1 MSHEKVNTPHD
12 FLQELFSN
20 KLDEAMK
27 GSFNFLSSEEF
38 YPFFFLMV
46 FINWF
51 VFPSVVLEFTLK
63 PFIQQF
69 KEFVNEHMLCLIF
82 LAVFIAVWYQ
92 FYLLVENLAR
102 NGKNHLSENIIEDQS
117 KSPNE
122 KVKSWLAHIILF
134 ILSLENPY
142 GEYIFRAYFGRKT
155 KPSILFFTF
164 FLTFFS
170 IFLLQPWAIFIS
182 KKKETEYDLKP
193 RFLVFKLNL
202 GKNVAD
208 CSIAKK
214 IIPQCKAKLC
224 KDNNQE
230 DKRESE
236 SKIIDYLLERCTD
249 VLKKRLML
257 QEFEAKN
264 INGFVWIPEF
274 NDQKHRITDKEG
286 CLGLFTDYIE
296 SVNASLGSLS
306 VEGDILNED
315 FETLTKYINPDIIKG
330 LFEDPIVM
338 GLGAD
343 TSTEV
348 TMKAIKSS
356 LKAAECLSDKD
367 PLNKFILYLPII
379 LILKRNVIIRSSY
392 MATGGSNVKYKIESI
407 DAYFSIP
414 ILVAVGFFSTSE
426 WLHIQNMLV
435 HAHSDK
441 ADRDVSSL
449 RSQVFSKSTL
459 LEKVRVIDYT
469 APSKGR
475 SNLFSINTLFPSW
488 YSNVL
493 LFQLK
498 YRFRLM

>member
-1 MSHEKVNTPHD
+1 
-12 FLQELFSN
+12 
-20 KLDEAMK
+20 
-27 GSFNFLSSEEF
+27 
-38 YPFFFLMV
+38 
-46 FINWF
+46 
-51 VFPSVVLEFTLK
+51 
-63 PFIQQF
+63 
-69 KEFVNEHMLCLIF
+69 
-82 LAVFIAVWYQ
+82 
-92 FYLLVENLAR
+92 
-102 NGKNHLSENIIEDQS
+102 
-117 KSPNE
+117 
-122 KVKSWLAHIILF
+122 
-134 ILSLENPY
+134 
-142 GEYIFRAYFGRKT
+142 
-155 KPSILFFTF
+155 
-164 FLTFFS
+164 
-170 IFLLQPWAIFIS
+170 
-182 KKKETEYDLKP
+182 
-193 RFLVFKLNL
+193 
-202 GKNVAD
+202 
-208 CSIAKK
+208 
-214 IIPQCKAKLC
+214 
-224 KDNNQE
+224 
-230 DKRESE
+230 
-236 SKIIDYLLERCTD
+236 
-249 VLKKRLML
+249 
-257 QEFEAKN
+257 
-264 INGFVWIPEF
+264 
-274 NDQKHRITDKEG
+274 
-286 CLGLFTDYIE
+286 
-296 SVNASLGSLS
+296 
-306 VEGDILNED
+306 
-315 FETLTKYINPDIIKG
+315 
-330 LFEDPIVM
+330 M

>member
-1 MSHEKVNTPHD
+1 
-12 FLQELFSN
+12 
-20 KLDEAMK
+20 
-27 GSFNFLSSEEF
+27 
-38 YPFFFLMV
+38 
-46 FINWF
+46 
-51 VFPSVVLEFTLK
+51 
-63 PFIQQF
+63 
-69 KEFVNEHMLCLIF
+69 
-82 LAVFIAVWYQ
+82 
-92 FYLLVENLAR
+92 
-102 NGKNHLSENIIEDQS
+102 
-117 KSPNE
+117 
-122 KVKSWLAHIILF
+122 
-134 ILSLENPY
+134 
-142 GEYIFRAYFGRKT
+142 
-155 KPSILFFTF
+155 
-164 FLTFFS
+164 
-170 IFLLQPWAIFIS
+170 
-182 KKKETEYDLKP
+182 
-193 RFLVFKLNL
+193 
-202 GKNVAD
+202 
-208 CSIAKK
+208 
-214 IIPQCKAKLC
+214 
-224 KDNNQE
+224 
-230 DKRESE
+230 
-236 SKIIDYLLERCTD
+236 
-249 VLKKRLML
+249 
-257 QEFEAKN
+257 
-264 INGFVWIPEF
+264 
-274 NDQKHRITDKEG
+274 
-286 CLGLFTDYIE
+286 
-296 SVNASLGSLS
+296 LGSLS

-379 LILKRNVIIRSSY
+379 LILKRNVMIRSSY
-392 MATGGSNVKYKIESI
+392 KATDGSNVKYKIESF

-414 ILVAVGFFSTSE
+414 ILVAVGFFSISE

-435 HAHSDK
+435 HAHSAK

-475 SNLFSINTLFPSW
+475 SNLFSINPLFPSW